1 MQELTVSLNLPRDL
15 LGVLDVAE
23 TSLENRLREIIALE
37 LFREGLISSGKG
49 GELLG
54 KTKWDF
60 IQLLARHN
68 IPYFNETPE
77 ELVTEVANLEQLL
90 GEKKK

>member
-77 ELVTEVANLEQLL
+77 ELVAEVANLEQLL
-90 GEKKK
+90 GEQKK

>member
-1 MQELTVSLNLPRDL
+1 MKDLTVSLNLPRDL

-23 TSLENRLREIIALE
+23 TSVENRIRELIALE

-49 GELLG
+49 GELVG

-60 IQLLARHN
+60 IQLLAKHN

-77 ELVTEVANLEQLL
+77 ELMAEVANLDKLL
-90 GEKKK
+90 GDKKK

>member
-1 MQELTVSLNLPRDL
+1 MQQLTVSLNLPRDL
-15 LGVLDVAE
+15 LGVLDVPE
-23 TSLENRLREIIALE
+23 TNLSNRLRELIALE

-49 GELLG
+49 GELVG

-60 IQLLARHN
+60 IQLLAKHN

-77 ELVTEVANLEQLL
+77 ELMAGVASLEKLVGDNQ
-90 GEKKK
+90 K

>member
-1 MQELTVSLNLPRDL
+1 MKELTVSLNLPRDL
-15 LGVLDVAE
+15 LGVLDVPE
-23 TSLENRLREIIALE
+23 PNLENRLRELIAIE

-49 GELLG
+49 GELVG
-54 KTKWDF
+54 ISKWDF
-60 IQLLARHN
+60 IQLLAKHN

-77 ELVTEVANLEQLL
+77 ELVAEVANLEKLL

>member
-23 TSLENRLREIIALE
+23 TSQENRLREIIALE

-77 ELVTEVANLEQLL
+77 ELVAEVANLEQLL

>member
-77 ELVTEVANLEQLL
+77 ELVAEVANLEQLL